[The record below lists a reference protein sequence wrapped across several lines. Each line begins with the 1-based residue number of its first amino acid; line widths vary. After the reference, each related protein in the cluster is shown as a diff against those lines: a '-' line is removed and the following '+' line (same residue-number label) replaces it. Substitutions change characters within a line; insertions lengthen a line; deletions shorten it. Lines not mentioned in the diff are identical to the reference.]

1 MSPSSSGVPG
11 AGVWRCGEHS
21 PATEHTRPVST
32 VVADKAASRPGTPA
46 ERPQD
51 PGRRRRQVPPRL
63 QSRRPRVAAWST
75 ERRRRPGRSGHTHG
89 PARPATPP
97 WDSHPGTGS
106 VRLRSHWP
114 PSGNRLR
121 PCPAAPLLPRPLPP
135 PPACVQGPC
144 APDRTPRPPGAPLR
158 QSRPLESPGTTSGKL
173 TLAVRRAGR
182 SLPRASCLCW
192 DPALH
197 FGRVRSKHLRPRSGL
212 GPRGPGSARG
222 PPALGLARPA

>member
-1 MSPSSSGVPG
+1 MGSPRRAEAGGTRGRGLRGHLALAPGPPRVSPSSSGVPG
-11 AGVWRCGEHS
+11 AGVWSCGEHS

-51 PGRRRRQVPPRL
+51 PGRRRRQVELPAPRGC
-63 QSRRPRVAAWST
+63 AG
-75 ERRRRPGRSGHTHG
+75 RRRRPGHSGHTHG

-106 VRLRSHWP
+106 VRLHSHWP

-121 PCPAAPLLPRPLPP
+121 PCPAVPLLPRPLPP
-135 PPACVQGPC
+135 PPACARGPR
-144 APDRTPRPPGAPLR
+144 ASDRTPRPPGAPLR

-182 SLPRASCLCW
+182 SLPCASCLCW

-197 FGRVRSKHLRPRSGL
+197 FGRV
-212 GPRGPGSARG
+212 
-222 PPALGLARPA
+222 